1 MKKSVFVFL
10 VFVFLVFVFLGTD
23 FIFTQNKIH
32 EVKLSGNAYVT
43 SFPAGAAVTA
53 NGLEKWTDNRSVIQT
68 YIYFSQPQTVKL
80 SIKGSTDGRSTY
92 LVSFQNK
99 KIKVEVQDNFG
110 EIFVGKFKVKHRLLS
125 CNVTR
130 IEKQATNLGRLFRSL
145 YKQMTNIW
153 FTFTIFRIIGQEE
166 DLPFTL
172 IILCLMTRSNGFT
185 MKLPFLKMAK
195 S

>member
-1 MKKSVFVFL
+1 L

-99 KIKVEVQDNFG
+99 KIKV
-110 EIFVGKFKVKHRLLS
+110 
-125 CNVTR
+125 R
-130 IEKQATNLGRLFRSL
+130 IVFMLVPWRK
-145 YKQMTNIW
+145 YKIYVA
-153 FTFTIFRIIGQEE
+153 IGSACPIQIQLRE
-166 DLPFTL
+166 
-172 IILCLMTRSNGFT
+172 
-185 MKLPFLKMAK
+185 
-195 S
+195 